1 MADERLVTNRRRR
14 PTRSGVVLSHELI
27 VQSAVRLVQEHGAAG
42 LSMRRLGA
50 MLGADPTSIYR
61 YFRSADDLVRAMADD
76 LMGRCLDG
84 FDGDQP
90 FPQALR
96 DLGLRVYSA
105 LVANPRIASLTA
117 ARVTGRPN
125 EIRIIETGL
134 GVLRAA
140 GFPPEPAARHYHAF
154 IDLTLG
160 FAALDATALTLSQ
173 SEADPD
179 VLAWETVYAHLDA
192 QSHPNIAASAGAL
205 GRTMRVSAYPH
216 ALDVFLQGLGQD
228 TAEAGTRAER
238 ARNVER

>member
-14 PTRSGVVLSHELI
+14 ATKTGVVLSHDLI
-27 VQSAVRLVQEHGAAG
+27 VRTAIRLVQEHGATG
-42 LSMRRLGA
+42 LSMRRLGG

-61 YFRSADDLVRAMADD
+61 YFRSVDDLVRAMADD

-84 FDGDQP
+84 FDPDLP
-90 FPQALR
+90 LRAALH

-140 GFPPEPAARHYHAF
+140 GFPPDEAARHYHAF

-160 FAALDATALTLSQ
+160 LAALDATALTLAQ
-173 SEADPD
+173 TAGQPD
-179 VLAWETVYAHLDA
+179 VLAWETVYAHLDGA
-192 QSHPNIAASAGAL
+192 THPHIAASAGAL
-205 GRTMRVSAYPH
+205 GRTMRVSAYPW
-216 ALDVFLQGLGQD
+216 ALEVFLDGL
-228 TAEAGTRAER
+228 EARR
-238 ARNVER
+238 